1 MGELVGAVEAERPDS
16 HKEEVAE
23 PALVGKTLSH
33 FGENLNDG
41 NNLVVNPTVPAY
53 CKFHSRVSP
62 RL

>member
-23 PALVGKTLSH
+23 PALVGETLSH

-41 NNLVVNPTVPAY
+41 NRPGSESYSTCLLQVPQ
-53 CKFHSRVSP
+53 
-62 RL
+62 